1 MLDSSLCEYIHMIDL
16 PEPRLL
22 PELLLAPIIQAK
34 IILPIF
40 VISRARGIENYF
52 IHDMV
57 IWSQKGENQ

>member
-1 MLDSSLCEYIHMIDL
+1 MIDL

-34 IILPIF
+34 IILPTF
-40 VISRARGIENYF
+40 VISRARGIENHF
-52 IHDMV
+52 IHDLV